1 MAMSEEP
8 RNAGAERG
16 DADRY
21 LWERSGPPD
30 PEVARL
36 EQVLSSLRYRG
47 ALPELAERAP
57 QHVARRRLWPLAAAA
72 AILLAGSVTWLL
84 VRGDAVPVGWDVQAQ
99 AGLFLIDAD
108 PPLAN
113 ARLGIGQWLHTPP
126 GASAR
131 VSVGEIGTLT
141 VHPNSRVLLL
151 ACGPASQRMRLA
163 EGTIEAM
170 ITAPPRLFV
179 VDTPAAAAVD
189 YGCAYTLVVDAAGNG
204 VLAVTMGFVALERD
218 GRKVLVPSRAI
229 CRMRPGLGPGTPF
242 YTDATEA
249 LKQAIDAV
257 DFDGADRGA
266 ALDSVLREARRDDAI
281 TLWHLMLRLQGG
293 EAQAAYDRLAAL
305 APPPPGV
312 TRAGILARDQ
322 TMLRA
327 WSEELDV
334 FW

>member
-1 MAMSEEP
+1 MSDEP
-8 RNAGAERG
+8 RNGGAERG
-16 DADRY
+16 EADRY
-21 LWERSGPPD
+21 LWERAGPPD

-36 EQVLSSLRYRG
+36 ERVLSPLRYRG
-47 ALPELAERAP
+47 GPPELAERSA
-57 QHVARRRLWPLAAAA
+57 QQARRRHLWPLAAAA
-72 AILLAGSVTWLL
+72 AVLLAGSVTWLL
-84 VRGDAVPVGWDVQAQ
+84 MRGDAPPSGWDVQAQ

-108 PPLAN
+108 APRAS

-141 VHPNSRVLLL
+141 VHPNSRVLLV
-151 ACGPASQRMRLA
+151 ACGSESQRMRLE

-179 VDTPAAAAVD
+179 VDTPSAVAVD
-189 YGCAYTLVVDAAGNG
+189 YGCSYTLVVDAEGNG

-218 GRKVLVPSRAI
+218 GRRVLVPSRAI

-242 YTDATEA
+242 YTDASEA
-249 LKQAIDAV
+249 LKQSLDAV

-266 ALDSVLREARRDDAI
+266 AFDTVLRESRRDDAI
-281 TLWHLMLRLQGG
+281 TLWHLMARLQGDD
-293 EAQAAYDRLAAL
+293 QAAVYDRLAAL
-305 APPPPGV
+305 APPPAGV
-312 TRAGILARDQ
+312 TRAGILARDDA
-322 TMLRA
+322 MLRA